1 MENRLAIRLG
11 IQAEEGLQTRTW
23 AHTLCSQFHCVL
35 CGDED
40 EMANTST
47 TLFHGQEE
55 LGDLCQACVIAGP
68 AAAAVRTQR
77 RADELRERADA
88 QHELAMTLRM
98 LDPARW
104 SPLAETLATQE
115 QNGVSDKEG

>member
-11 IQAEEGLQTRTW
+11 IHAEEGLQVRRW
-23 AHTLCSQFHCVL
+23 AHTLCRRFHCVL

-40 EMANTST
+40 EMANAST

-55 LGDLCQACVIAGP
+55 LGDLCQVCVIAGP
-68 AAAAVRTQR
+68 AAAAVRTHR
-77 RADELRERADA
+77 RADELSKKADE
-88 QHELAMTLRM
+88 QHELAMTLRT

-104 SPLAETLATQE
+104 SLLAETLATQE
-115 QNGVSDKEG
+115 QNDVSDKEG

>member
-11 IQAEEGLQTRTW
+11 IHVEDGLLIRSW
-23 AHTLCSQFHCVL
+23 AHTLCRRFHCVL

-40 EMANTST
+40 EMANAST

-55 LGDLCQACVIAGP
+55 LGDLCQVCVIAGP
-68 AAAAVRTQR
+68 AVAAVRTQR

-88 QHELAMTLRM
+88 QHVLAMTLRTA
-98 LDPARW
+98 DPARW
-104 SPLAETLATQE
+104 SLLAETLATQE
-115 QNGVSDKEG
+115 QNDVSDKEG